1 MIILEEQSS
10 LIFRP
15 DRLRDTE
22 LLEINRIGHQRP
34 DFPLLRWILLDL
46 SAVEKIELTAEGV
59 RQAARLDA
67 AGYARNPGL
76 RIALIA
82 SSAVMTGMT
91 NLCRANFEIHG
102 KDQRWQIEVFTDE
115 HQARA
120 WLVDEASGSANTSD
134 S

>member
-1 MIILEEQSS
+1 M
-10 LIFRP
+10 
-15 DRLRDTE
+15 
-22 LLEINRIGHQRP
+22 
-34 DFPLLRWILLDL
+34 LRWILLDL